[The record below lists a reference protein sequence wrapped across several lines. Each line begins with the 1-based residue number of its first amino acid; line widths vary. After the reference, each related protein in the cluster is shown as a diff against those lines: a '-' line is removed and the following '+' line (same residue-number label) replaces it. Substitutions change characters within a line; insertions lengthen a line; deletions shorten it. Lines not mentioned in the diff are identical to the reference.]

1 MNYFDLLPIPESF
14 FDGVEWYAK
23 NAFRYQDFVAEV
35 QALADISGF
44 PF

>member
-1 MNYFDLLPIPESF
+1 MEDFDKLPIPSKF

-23 NAFRYQDFVAEV
+23 NVFKHQDFVAEV
-35 QALADISGF
+35 AAIAKLSGY